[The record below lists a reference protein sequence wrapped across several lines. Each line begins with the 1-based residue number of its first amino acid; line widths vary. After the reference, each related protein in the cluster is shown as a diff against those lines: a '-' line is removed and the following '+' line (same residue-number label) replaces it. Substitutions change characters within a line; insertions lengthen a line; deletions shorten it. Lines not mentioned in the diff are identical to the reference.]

1 MREYG
6 SEHPAIVLPDRYFE
20 KLSELRREVLFLRSG
35 REALLLTALK
45 GIEGREGKE
54 SIILFPAYCCW
65 SMSAP
70 FEKAG
75 WKLVY
80 YRLNED
86 LTVDTDYLSQLLKT
100 HKPQAVLTMNF
111 YGSACTDEAVRMV
124 KEFDENIKVI
134 EDFTHCTFSVR
145 KIFNL
150 QVDVYVSSIRKSVG
164 VCDGSVI
171 LSKEP
176 MPKQYIQ
183 KEQKDF
189 ADKRFV
195 AQTEK
200 MRYTWSKDQEKKQEF
215 LGTIRECEGII
226 NEFTVVRLISE
237 RVVQMLRMVNGQE
250 IAFARRENMKH
261 LWSLLNGKV
270 EMVLGLERCFDGSP
284 FSLPILVDN
293 RDEVQSALAKK
304 GVYTQLLWPI
314 CEEAQA
320 FCPVSKMMDARMLSV
335 PIDQRYS
342 WDDMED
348 IASIIIDEVKYV

>member
-200 MRYTWSKDQEKKQEF
+200 MRYTWSKDQEKKQSF
-215 LGTIRECEGII
+215 W
-226 NEFTVVRLISE
+226 VRFVS
-237 RVVQMLRMVNGQE
+237 V
-250 IAFARRENMKH
+250 
-261 LWSLLNGKV
+261 KV
-270 EMVLGLERCFDGSP
+270 
-284 FSLPILVDN
+284 
-293 RDEVQSALAKK
+293 
-304 GVYTQLLWPI
+304 
-314 CEEAQA
+314 
-320 FCPVSKMMDARMLSV
+320 
-335 PIDQRYS
+335 
-342 WDDMED
+342 
-348 IASIIIDEVKYV
+348 

>member
-6 SEHPAIVLPDRYFE
+6 SEHSTIVLPDGYFE
-20 KLSELRREVLFLRSG
+20 NLSELGCEVLFLRSG
-35 REALLLTALK
+35 REALLLTAIAACDAK
-45 GIEGREGKE
+45 DKT
-54 SIILFPAYCCW
+54 ILFPSYCCW

-75 WKLVY
+75 WTVIY

-86 LTVDTDYLSQLLKT
+86 LTVDTNYLNQLLKEY
-100 HKPQAVLTMNF
+100 KPQAVLTMNF
-111 YGSACTDEAVRMV
+111 YGSACTDDAVRMV
-124 KEFDENIKVI
+124 KEFDKEIKVI
-134 EDFTHCTFSVR
+134 EDFSHCTFSIR
-145 KIFNL
+145 QIFNE
-150 QVDVYVSSIRKSVG
+150 QVDMYVSSIRKSVG

-171 LSKEP
+171 LSKDP

-183 KEQKDF
+183 EEQKDF

-200 MRYTWSKDQEKKQEF
+200 MRYTWSKNLDKKQEF
-215 LGTIRECEGII
+215 LDTIRECEGII
-226 NEFTVVRLISE
+226 NAFSAVRPISE
-237 RVVQMLRMVNGQE
+237 RAKQMLAMVNGEE

-261 LWSLLNGKV
+261 LGSLLNGKV
-270 EMVLGLERCFDGSP
+270 EMVPGVERCFEGSP

-293 RDEVQSALAKK
+293 RDEVQSALAKR

-314 CEEAQA
+314 CEEAQKV
-320 FCPVSKMMDARMLSV
+320 CPVSKMMDARMLSV

-348 IASIIIDEVKYV
+348 IAKIIIEVVKG